1 MIIRKNVQKDLFIWK
16 SDVDNTY
23 QNMPICFQCQFS
35 NIIWVKKNFQE
46 DHFSNFG
53 SSVSP
58 TILCFFFFSFG
69 HLSCELVDFSLESS
83 RLIFS
88 WIIIV
93 GYTFHGEFS
102 LFEDI
107 KYLLTRPSFLNSL
120 FSWVFLVPWP
130 SKSSGNYWAYDWPSW
145 NVLSLRILEKTQSS
159 QCSQFLDQLLSTLFD
174 WFLGGRCMGIVWFL
188 FPGSKNFRIDTGLP
202 AALGDILPG
211 SSKSHCRNS
220 NVFKIHTPFS
230 VCLACLLGSNPGLS
244 EGVFGYEKTILF
256 SWNFLVLLIYGQ
268 PKKLGGC
275 DVWTQNPEDGNIQ
288 VLHWGDQE

>member
-1 MIIRKNVQKDLFIWK
+1 MCINIWPIKIHRFCLLLKNHTNCPCVDSVLKGVEFGCWLMSSIPPNGIKDYKENHRSCKDCQDWLQKTMQQRSSHTTLLNWILNSSLCNECFMLNKKIQQNSGLLWHELEWFISQLVTVIKKKKLNYFASFLIIRKNVQKDLFIWK

-35 NIIWVKKNFQE
+35 NIIWVKKKFQE

-107 KYLLTRPSFLNSL
+107 KYLLTRPSFLTSL
-120 FSWVFLVPWP
+120 IS
-130 SKSSGNYWAYDWPSW
+130 
-145 NVLSLRILEKTQSS
+145 
-159 QCSQFLDQLLSTLFD
+159 
-174 WFLGGRCMGIVWFL
+174 
-188 FPGSKNFRIDTGLP
+188 
-202 AALGDILPG
+202 
-211 SSKSHCRNS
+211 
-220 NVFKIHTPFS
+220 
-230 VCLACLLGSNPGLS
+230 
-244 EGVFGYEKTILF
+244 
-256 SWNFLVLLIYGQ
+256 
-268 PKKLGGC
+268 
-275 DVWTQNPEDGNIQ
+275 
-288 VLHWGDQE
+288 